1 MFHARLTFASLVL
14 LVTTAAGAEAIAGHS
29 TAQETALKELM
40 SNFTGDWH
48 RSDAHALSM
57 FWVAD
62 GDFTNPSGQVM
73 HGRAEIEAFYAA
85 AFAHGYSG
93 STATASIENIRFVR
107 PDVAI
112 IDGTFQIVGAVTADH
127 QPIPPETG
135 RYTVLAERVSGKWWI
150 IANREMEPPVSV
162 PRSGAK

>member
-1 MFHARLTFASLVL
+1 MFHVRLMFASLVL
-14 LVTTAAGAEAIAGHS
+14 LATTAAATESITGHS

-40 SNFTGDWH
+40 SNFTLDWH
-48 RSDAHALSM
+48 RSDPHALSM

-62 GDFTNPSGQVM
+62 GDFINPNGQVL
-73 HGRAEIEAFYAA
+73 HGRAEIEAFYSA

-107 PDVAI
+107 PDVAL
-112 IDGTFQIVGAVTADH
+112 IDGTFQITGAVTPDH
-127 QPIPPETG
+127 QAIPHETG

-162 PRSGAK
+162 RSSETN